1 MVFCSPASLLW
12 MSLSSIQLYDLN
24 SAPSRIRLCSQIL
37 FVNTIYDINTGH
49 TRRDKSHLPPL
60 ALTGKTESQQT
71 KFFNTTSYCGPSQL
85 LPIYNKSKGRFLYN
99 PQQRHPLKQKTRFSL
114 MLSDLFLE
122 MMHPV
127 MSKQTPTPR
136 CRGSISFRYA
146 MIQAGAT
153 CDGCL

>member
-1 MVFCSPASLLW
+1 MDAFVGHPAPRP
-12 MSLSSIQLYDLN
+12 QPFGLN
-24 SAPSRIRLCSQIL
+24 SASNRIRLCSQPP
-37 FVNTIYDINTGH
+37 FVNTVPDINTGH
-49 TRRDKSHLPPL
+49 TPRDKSHLSPWYRPRRSNIQST
-60 ALTGKTESQQT
+60 A
-71 KFFNTTSYCGPSQL
+71 KFFNTTLYCGPSQL

-99 PQQRHPLKQKTRFSL
+99 SQQRHPPKQKTRFSL

-136 CRGSISFRYA
+136 CRGLISFRYA